1 MRSEFRILLCGGTG
15 VGKSAAGNT
24 ILGSKQFVSGTRP
37 HPVTQLCET
46 RTTAIR
52 GKKIIVIDTPSTD
65 EPELRDEFQR
75 CLSSSEA
82 LPVIFLLVTPLG
94 VRAAKALRVLDSLQT
109 IFPGHEVDE
118 FAVVLF
124 TGGDR
129 LEELGERQKEIE
141 EDSETQH
148 LLTRCGN
155 RQHTFNNEVEDQSQ
169 VLQLVAKINR
179 LLHQSKG
186 GQSYKDINNMKAK
199 KRSVEQAEEEEIDIW
214 NWPDYKIEL
223 PVECGSKTG
232 VLHREKMAKGEKCIE
247 FDGSWFTP
255 TKFEAFAGKGSCKKW
270 KQTIRCQN
278 IPLARLI
285 QDGHLT
291 CPFFTKKDLNG
302 DQDEFP
308 MWAPDGSLIETGDLK
323 LILTGVEGELPVGIL
338 TERLLG
344 KDVIMDDVQDSLQDS
359 ALTVTCKK
367 VERTPQKSHSPT
379 SGSHKNSKA
388 GSKKEDASHR
398 NKDTLSPQKEEVSN
412 KNGTKDNFDVSI
424 FQENS
429 LPVTCRKATGIL
441 QKDRFS
447 SGKTGKCI
455 RTSGRWMTP
464 EEFVQE
470 AAGLKSGKWRR
481 DICCH
486 GEPLATLIEN
496 QILQLHS
503 LLCECDV
510 CKSKDPSDQNND
522 DLCFICCQDTE
533 LVCCDGCPRSFHHAC
548 HLPALDQNLGDRWMC
563 TFCIM
568 EKSKELCH
576 RTRTLEEALD
586 GGILPNMLHCQYL
599 LLYLLKEDKE
609 LIFMQDPCLTFDNYA
624 AVISKPMWIDKIIK
638 KLRGEYSKVGEFV
651 ADMRLIFKNCTTFNK
666 NNEYGK
672 MGARLKDL
680 FEKKFKW
687 VFSIK

>member
-15 VGKSAAGNT
+15 VGKSAVGNT

-37 HPVTQLCET
+37 HPVTETCET

-52 GKKIIVIDTPSTD
+52 GKKIIVIDTPSTE
-65 EPELRDEFQR
+65 EPELRAEFQR

-94 VRAAKALRVLDSLQT
+94 FHGGKALRVLDTLQT
-109 IFPGHEVDE
+109 IFPEREVDQ
-118 FAVVLF
+118 FTVVLF

-129 LEELGERQKEIE
+129 LEELGQIHKESE
-141 EDSETQH
+141 GDSEIQK

-155 RQHTFNNEVEDQSQ
+155 RQHTFNNEVDDQAQ

-179 LLHQSKG
+179 LLHQS
-186 GQSYKDINNMKAK
+186 INCPSNKEANTKAK
-199 KRSVEQAEEEEIDIW
+199 KRSVEEAEEEEDDIW
-214 NWPDYKIEL
+214 NWPNYKTEL
-223 PVECGSKTG
+223 PVECGTMKG

-247 FDGSWFTP
+247 VDGSWFTP
-255 TKFEAFAGKGSCKKW
+255 TKFEVFAGKGSCKKW

-278 IPLARLI
+278 IPLAELI

-291 CPFFTKKDLNG
+291 CPTFTKKGLSG

-344 KDVIMDDVQDSLQDS
+344 KDVLMDDVQDTLQDS

-367 VERTPQKSHSPT
+367 VERTSQKNHSPP
-379 SGSHKNSKA
+379 SESHRNPKVEAKKENGSHRKKDRVSPL
-388 GSKKEDASHR
+388 KEDA
-398 NKDTLSPQKEEVSN
+398 SN
-412 KNGTKDNFDVSI
+412 KNGTKDNFDASV

-429 LPVTCRKATGIL
+429 LPVTCRNVKGVL

-455 RTSGRWMTP
+455 RTSGCWMTP

-470 AAGLKSGKWRR
+470 GGGLKSGKWRR
-481 DICCH
+481 DIHCH
-486 GEPLATLIEN
+486 GQPLGTLIEKM
-496 QILQLHS
+496 ILQLHS
-503 LLCECDV
+503 LFCECDV
-510 CKSKDPSDQNND
+510 CKSEDPSDQNND

-548 HLPALDQNLGDRWMC
+548 HLPSLDQNLGDRWMC
-563 TFCIM
+563 TFCIV
-568 EKSKELCH
+568 EKAKEFCH
-576 RTRTLEEALD
+576 RTKTLEEALD

-651 ADMRLIFKNCTTFNK
+651 ADVRLIFKNCTTFNK